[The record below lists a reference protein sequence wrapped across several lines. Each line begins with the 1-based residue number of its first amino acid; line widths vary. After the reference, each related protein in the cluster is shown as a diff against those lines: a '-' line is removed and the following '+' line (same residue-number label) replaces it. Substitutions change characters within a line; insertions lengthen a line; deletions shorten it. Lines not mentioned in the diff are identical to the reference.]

1 MDQQTNANQAQN
13 REPHERDNGPK
24 PGALNDTG
32 KSAGHAT
39 GGHHSSANAAQ
50 PVIRH
55 GEKKSIVDRIRQHP
69 LLIEAVAALII
80 LIIIGGFLAVQ
91 DMSGKIYIDKA
102 QISAPTITLSPANY
116 GVIEKFYVEPGDEVS
131 QGQRVAQVGDQFVEA
146 KTQGLIISIKN
157 TPGGLSGPSDP
168 LVQMID
174 PRQMRLVGKIQ
185 EDKGLADIKPGQ
197 RVLFTMDA
205 FPGKQYEGVL
215 ESVGES
221 ALQNDIVFSI
231 SSQREERDFEVKVL
245 YDTQKYPEL
254 KNGMS
259 AKMWIYK

>member
-1 MDQQTNANQAQN
+1 MSQPIIANQAKEQSG
-13 REPHERDNGPK
+13 RESMQK
-24 PGALNDTG
+24 AGAQY
-32 KSAGHAT
+32 SAAKAGQAAT
-39 GGHHSSANAAQ
+39 HHT
-50 PVIRH
+50 
-55 GEKKSIVDRIRQHP
+55 EKRTIVDRIRQHP
-69 LLIEAVAALII
+69 LLVEAVAALLI
-80 LIIIGGFLAVQ
+80 LIILGGFLVFQ
-91 DMSGKIYIDKA
+91 DISSKIFIDKA
-102 QISAPTITLSPANY
+102 QISAPIITLSPANY
-116 GVIEKFYVEPGDEVS
+116 GTIEKFYVEPGDQVS

-146 KTQGLIISIKN
+146 KTQGLIITIKN
-157 TPGGLSGPSDP
+157 TPGGLSGPTDP

-174 PRQMRLVGKIQ
+174 PRQMRVVGKIQ

-197 RVLFTMDA
+197 TVMFTVDA
-205 FPGKQYEGVL
+205 FPGKQYEGVV
-215 ESVGES
+215 ESIGES